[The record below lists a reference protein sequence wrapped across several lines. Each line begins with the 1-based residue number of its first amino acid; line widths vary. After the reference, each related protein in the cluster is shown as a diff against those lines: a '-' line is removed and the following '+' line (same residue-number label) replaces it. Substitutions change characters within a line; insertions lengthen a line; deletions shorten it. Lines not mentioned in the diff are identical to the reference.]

1 MERIKLFTVLSFIL
15 FFVSCTNDDLSDLDT
30 AAKAS
35 DLIGTW
41 NLIEES
47 QEGVASV
54 ILQGLPLTG
63 TITSVSK
70 DLNATITFSENPSVL
85 TATGSYTETI
95 TATFAT
101 LTRTE
106 EIPVLL
112 NNELSQGAWSL
123 NQGVISLSGGNEMQA
138 INIVE
143 LTGSTLKIEIPIV
156 RNVILEGNNIGL
168 DTTIKMTFSKQ

>member
-1 MERIKLFTVLSFIL
+1 MKRIKLLTVFSFIL
-15 FFVSCTNDDLSDLDT
+15 FFVSCTNDDMASLDTNAKVSDL
-30 AAKAS
+30 
-35 DLIGTW
+35 LGTW
-41 NLIEES
+41 NLTEES

-63 TITSVSK
+63 NITSVSK

-85 TATGSYTETI
+85 TVTGSYTEII

-106 EIPVLL
+106 EIPVVL
-112 NNELSQGAWSL
+112 NNELSQGTWSL
-123 NQGVISLSGGNEMQA
+123 SQGVISLSGGNEMQD
-138 INIVE
+138 IDIIE
-143 LTGSTLKIEIPIV
+143 LTSNTLRIEIPIV
-156 RNVILEGNNIGL
+156 RNVILEGNNVGL